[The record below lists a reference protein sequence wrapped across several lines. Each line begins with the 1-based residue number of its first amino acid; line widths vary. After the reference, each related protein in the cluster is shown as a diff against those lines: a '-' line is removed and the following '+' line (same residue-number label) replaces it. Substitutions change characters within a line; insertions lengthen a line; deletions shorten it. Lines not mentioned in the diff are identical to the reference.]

1 MAARIGI
8 TGLGTMGGALALN
21 IAGRGFDVAIHNRTP
36 ARIAALRDGAGALAE
51 RLVPAETPQA
61 LAAALARPRAVLMMV
76 PAGAAVDDTI
86 AALLPHLDPGDILID
101 GGNADF
107 HDTDRRAAAMAD
119 AGMLY
124 LGLGVSGGE
133 EGARHGPSLMAGGDP
148 RAWDAVAD
156 ILTSI
161 AARFRDD
168 PCAALLGPGGAGH
181 FVKTVHNGIEYA
193 DMQLIAEIYG
203 HLAHG
208 EGRAP
213 AAIGQLFDEW
223 NGGPLNAY
231 LTEITARVLSAT
243 DPGTGRPMV
252 DVIEDA
258 AGQKGTGR
266 WTAIEAL
273 RLGQSA
279 SVIEAAVGARAW
291 SADKPARAAGAASLP
306 APERQEAIP
315 RLLDADLERALL
327 AGRIVA
333 LSQGLSLLQAAAE
346 ERGWDLDLAR
356 TAEIWRAGCI
366 IRSGL
371 LDDIAAAIR
380 AGLPQGKLIL
390 APHFAAILADAT
402 GALRRTVAVMALSG
416 QPAPALSAA
425 LAYLDTMR
433 HARGTANLIQAQRD
447 YFGAHGFRR
456 TDAPGDHHG
465 PW

>member
-21 IAGRGFDVAIHNRTP
+21 IAERGFDVAIHNRTR
-36 ARIAALRDGAGALAE
+36 ARIAALRDRAGALE
-51 RLVPAETPQA
+51 DRLVPAETPPA
-61 LAAALARPRAVLMMV
+61 LAAALIRPRAVLMMV
-76 PAGAAVDDTI
+76 PAGPAVDDTI
-86 AALLPHLDPGDILID
+86 VALLPHLDPGDILID
-101 GGNADF
+101 GGNADYQ
-107 HDTDRRAAAMAD
+107 DTERRAAAMAG

-124 LGLGVSGGE
+124 LGLGVSGGK
-133 EGARHGPSLMAGGDP
+133 EGARRGPSLMAGGDP
-148 RAWDAVAD
+148 AAWDAVAD
-156 ILTSI
+156 ILTAI

-181 FVKTVHNGIEYA
+181 FVKTVHNGIEYG
-193 DMQLIAEIYG
+193 DMQLIAETYG
-203 HLAHG
+203 HLA
-208 EGRAP
+208 P
-213 AAIGQLFDEW
+213 VGQLFDEW
-223 NGGPLNAY
+223 NGGPLTAY

-291 SADKPARAAGAASLP
+291 SADTPARVAGAATLP
-306 APERQEAIP
+306 APDRHEAIP

-346 ERGWDLDLAR
+346 DRGWDLDLAR

-390 APHFAAILADAT
+390 APHFAAILGDSM
-402 GALRRTVAVMALSG
+402 GALRRTVAAMAMSG

-456 TDAPGDHHG
+456 VDAPGDHHG

>member
-1 MAARIGI
+1 MAARIAI

-21 IAGRGFDVAIHNRTP
+21 MAGRGFDVAIHNRRP
-36 ARIAALRDGAGALAE
+36 ARIAALRDRAGPLAD

-86 AALLPHLDPGDILID
+86 AALMPHLDPGDILID
-101 GGNADF
+101 GGNADS

-119 AGMLY
+119 AGMLF

-148 RAWDAVAD
+148 AAWDAVAD
-156 ILTSI
+156 ILTAI

-223 NGGPLNAY
+223 NGGPLHAY

-243 DPGTGRPMV
+243 DPATGLPMV
-252 DVIEDA
+252 DMIEDA

-279 SVIEAAVGARAW
+279 SVIEAAVAARAW
-291 SADKPARAAGAASLP
+291 SADKPARAAGAATFAASDRFD
-306 APERQEAIP
+306 AVP

-346 ERGWDLDLAR
+346 DRGWDLDLAR

-380 AGLPQGKLIL
+380 AGLPHGKLIL
-390 APHFAAILADAT
+390 APHFAAILADCM
-402 GALRRTVAVMALSG
+402 GALRRTVAAMALSG

-425 LAYLDTMR
+425 LAYLDTLR

-456 TDAPGDHHG
+456 VDAPGDHHG

>member
-21 IAGRGFDVAIHNRTP
+21 IAGRGFDVAIHNRSP

-156 ILTSI
+156 ILTAI

-291 SADKPARAAGAASLP
+291 SADKTARAAGAASLP

-433 HARGTANLIQAQRD
+433 HVRGTANLIQAQRD